1 MAEPNPDES
10 SSVASTKESIDVT
23 DDSKK
28 EPPSE
33 VASVANSAE
42 KESTIG
48 NDPSITTATSDTSS
62 SSSTES
68 EEEDQETYPMVEEP
82 VIKKNPL
89 DDLPNEELAR
99 VVHELQAEYKHMTT
113 ENDMFERYLNFND
126 PQLLEGM
133 AMTIENAI
141 KMQGTEVVRRT
152 TLADT
157 YSVKSYTSATKIE
170 SSVTGTN
177 SIIDK
182 GPRINLTQKSDMV
195 MKEMEELQKGLNKFY
210 KDSHKKKCIL
220 KAELEEVGIEL
231 SETADDLNQFEQ
243 TVVIE
248 GVDPLTQRIPAE
260 KFIRY
265 VQEWLK
271 SSLAVIQKYRLRQS
285 TLTAHLKKLKQTLKE
300 KRELGES
307 LHAVDFE
314 KLQIENNHFLKEID
328 LRTLQLIDLKRMNGG
343 ANLILTNQK
352 KFLMKQIS
360 EMQKIQR
367 DIDETRN
374 KIEDLE
380 RETEKAEEQLD
391 RVKVHYENIRQM
403 IEEYKVPEVM
413 EYVRIKGK
421 VYELQKN
428 IKIWSR
434 RSHLQDVALNSS
446 IREMRN
452 ITGSKKVLDHW
463 FEISHPQ
470 TTTSDLELKIKQR
483 NSEDE
488 EEEDSASEE
497 FKFDMF

>member
-1 MAEPNPDES
+1 MTESKPEESLLAES
-10 SSVASTKESIDVT
+10 SEDAEDT
-23 DDSKK
+23 KK
-28 EPPSE
+28 EQLPPDT
-33 VASVANSAE
+33 ARLSAVTE
-42 KESTIG
+42 TMEKKESTLLG
-48 NDPSITTATSDTSS
+48 NQPSIASASSTS

-68 EEEDQETYPMVEEP
+68 AEEDQDSQKVEETT
-82 VIKKNPL
+82 VKKNPL
-89 DDLPNEELAR
+89 DDLTYDELSKT
-99 VVHELQAEYKHMTT
+99 VYELQTEYRHLTT
-113 ENDMFERYLNFND
+113 ENDMLERYLNFND

-133 AMTIENAI
+133 AQMIENAI
-141 KMQGTEVVRRT
+141 KMQGTESVRRA

-170 SSVTGTN
+170 SSIVGTS
-177 SIIDK
+177 SIIDR
-182 GPRINLTQKSDMV
+182 GPRINLTQKSDMI
-195 MKEMEELQKGLNKFY
+195 MKEMEEVQKNLNKFY
-210 KDSHKKKCIL
+210 KDSHRRKCAL
-220 KAELEEVGIEL
+220 KAELEEVGIEIA
-231 SETADDLNQFEQ
+231 ETLEALNQFEQ

-260 KFIRY
+260 KFVRY

-271 SSLAVIQKYRLRQS
+271 TSLAVIQKYRLRQS
-285 TLTAHLKKLKQTLKE
+285 TLTSHLRKLKEVLKQ
-300 KRELGES
+300 KKELGES

-374 KIEDLE
+374 KIDDLE

-391 RVKVHYENIRQM
+391 RVKAHYESIRQM
-403 IEEYKVPEVM
+403 IEEYKVPDVM

-446 IREMRN
+446 IREMKN

-470 TTTSDLELKIKQR
+470 TTTSDLELKIRQK
-483 NSEDE
+483 NSD
-488 EEEDSASEE
+488 EEDSMSI
-497 FKFDMF
+497 DLPIDLD